1 VLKLYAA
8 YDSEV
13 GYVQGMNMVAAPIVI
28 HMREVNAAF
37 IYFKEVMTYGKLRL
51 FFLEDF

>member
-1 VLKLYAA
+1 
-8 YDSEV
+8 V

-51 FFLEDF
+51 FFLDDF